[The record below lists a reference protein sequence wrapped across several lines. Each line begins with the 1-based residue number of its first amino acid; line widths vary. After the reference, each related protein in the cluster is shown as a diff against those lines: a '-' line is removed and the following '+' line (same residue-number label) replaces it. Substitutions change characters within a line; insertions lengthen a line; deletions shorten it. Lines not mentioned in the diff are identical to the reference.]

1 MKYWSKEF
9 VKYVIND
16 AVRLDAINWSNI
28 TRGNV
33 CVFRDKRY
41 SQLAPE
47 YILLTEKDRIRL
59 KKFYPKLPENFEIIE
74 LAEGHNVFGGVLT
87 SLGGDY
93 PSAPVA
99 QLWVYTTDLKAKHI
113 DSLTTAHDK
122 LKMEKAKQNGI

>member
-59 KKFYPKLPENFEIIE
+59 KKFYPKLPENFEIINING
-74 LAEGHNVFGGVLT
+74 LL
-87 SLGGDY
+87 
-93 PSAPVA
+93 PSAFYATPRSIMV
-99 QLWVYTTDLKAKHI
+99 TDYRR
-113 DSLTTAHDK
+113 
-122 LKMEKAKQNGI
+122 EK